1 MRSRV
6 PGAVQRE
13 AVHCRPGTHSMR
25 PLGPGSALHRFALQ
39 RIRGTRLVMAL
50 DPKPAIAIERHAAD
64 RECAYD
70 RVGRCRAEQKLGESG
85 LPARMRNDSMDQV
98 RSRSTR
104 MSHPSSS
111 NSLTRRT
118 ILAATAAAG
127 GAALAREAAAGQ
139 ACPLGPPP
147 HAAGPR
153 VFLDYDQAELDAA
166 YDQSFYA
173 PLQEQ
178 ILKRLAARSE
188 DTRVRF
194 APQRAAYGPSEIE
207 GLDIYRTD
215 RPNAP
220 VFVFIHGGA
229 WLRGAAKEYAYPA
242 EVFVRAGAHYVVPDF
257 IAVDKAGGDLT
268 VMAEQVRRAIAWTYK
283 NAASFGGDTRRF
295 FIGGHSSGG
304 HLCGVA
310 LVTDWT
316 KFDLPADAITGGLC
330 MSGMYDMRGP
340 RLSKRG
346 NYVKFTDAME
356 QAMSSQRH
364 IDMLRAPITVTYG
377 TNETPDFQRQS
388 RDFAAAVKAAG
399 KPVELIEAVSYNHFE
414 MAESLGNP
422 YGPNGRA
429 ALAMMK
435 LG

>member
-1 MRSRV
+1 
-6 PGAVQRE
+6 
-13 AVHCRPGTHSMR
+13 
-25 PLGPGSALHRFALQ
+25 
-39 RIRGTRLVMAL
+39 MA
-50 DPKPAIAIERHAAD
+50 
-64 RECAYD
+64 
-70 RVGRCRAEQKLGESG
+70 G
-85 LPARMRNDSMDQV
+85 LPSPKTF
-98 RSRSTR
+98 S
-104 MSHPSSS
+104 
-111 NSLTRRT
+111 RRT
-118 ILAATAAAG
+118 MLAATAVAG
-127 GAALAREAAAGQ
+127 TATLTREAAAGQ
-139 ACPLGPPP
+139 ACPIGPPP
-147 HAAGPR
+147 HEKGPR
-153 VFLDYDQAELDAA
+153 VFLDYDQVELDAA

-173 PLQEQ
+173 PLAGQ
-178 ILKRLAARSE
+178 ILKRLAARSD
-188 DTRVRF
+188 DTRARLG
-194 APQRAAYGPSEIE
+194 APRRAAYGPTEIE

-220 VFVFIHGGA
+220 IFVFIHGGA
-229 WLRGAAKEYAYPA
+229 WLRGAAKEYGFAA
-242 EVFVRAGAHYVVPDF
+242 EVFVRAGAHCVVPDF

-268 VMAEQVRRAIAWTYK
+268 VMADQVRRAIAWTYK

-316 KFDLPADAITGGLC
+316 QFDLPVDAIAGGLC
-330 MSGMYDMRGP
+330 MSGMFELRGP
-340 RLSKRG
+340 RLSKRSD
-346 NYVKFTDAME
+346 YVQFTDAME

-364 IDMLRAPITVTYG
+364 LDRLRAPITVTYG
-377 TNETPDFQRQS
+377 TNETPEFQRQS

-399 KPVELIEAVSYNHFE
+399 KPVQLIKAESYNHFE